1 MEAERIEVLKM
12 IQSKQISAEDGA
24 RLLKALVGDRATG
37 VARPAPPPTVAPP
50 GGRMP
55 MFKVN
60 IEEPSGEK
68 VNFSLPLLTV
78 PSVLRFAARWVPEEH
93 RDALQAAAEAIGT
106 GYRGDLIRIEQPS
119 GERVHIWIE

>member
-24 RLLKALVGDRATG
+24 RLLKALVGDRIG
-37 VARPAPPPTVAPP
+37 PVARPNPPPAPVP
-50 GGRMP
+50 SAGGTRW
-55 MFKVN
+55 FKVA
-60 IEEPSGEK
+60 IEEPSGER

-78 PSVLRFAARWVPEEH
+78 PSVLRFVARWVPAEH
-93 RDALQAAAEAIGT
+93 RDALEAASQAIGT
-106 GYRGDLIRIEQPS
+106 GYRGDLVRIEQPS